1 MGRMIPVEGG
11 DSARMRISD
20 TERDQAAS
28 VLSEALAQGR
38 LTAEEHA
45 GRLDQ
50 IYAARTR
57 ADLVPVV
64 SDLPGGSAAL
74 AAPAAGAEPAT
85 RRSRRVRRGNAARL
99 VSVFSAV
106 SRKGAWEVPAEL
118 RSVTVFADTQLDLR
132 QARLSGNEVAIEA
145 VSVFGSTEITV
156 PPEMHVTDEGFAIFG
171 GRELPPDS
179 EESARPGAPVLRITG
194 VSVLGLLTV
203 RRQNRGLTKQLPP
216 S

>member
-1 MGRMIPVEGG
+1 MIPVEGG

-57 ADLVPVV
+57 ADIVPVV
-64 SDLPGGSAAL
+64 SDLPGASAVL
-74 AAPAAGAEPAT
+74 ATPAAGTEPAT
-85 RRSRRVRRGNAARL
+85 RRSRRTGRRTAVRL
-99 VSVFSAV
+99 VSVFSSV
-106 SRKGAWEVPAEL
+106 SRKGSWEVPPEL
-118 RSVTVFADTQLDLR
+118 RSVTVFADTDLDLR
-132 QARLSGNEVAIEA
+132 QARLSGSDVAIEA
-145 VSVFGSTEITV
+145 VSVFGSTRITV
-156 PPEMHVTDEGFAIFG
+156 PPEMHVVDDGFAIFG

-179 EESARPGAPVLRITG
+179 EESARPGAPVLRVTG
-194 VSVLGLLTV
+194 VSVFGLLTV